1 MVLVKGSVFVH
12 LNNFKKIGVKVES
25 LYDPDKENLEFF
37 KKEIGY
43 DVKVFESDE
52 YLIKNSKINGV
63 IICSLHWFSFYTN
76 KKTLKNGIDV
86 LVEKPA
92 VINYGEALNLK
103 NN

>member
-25 LYDPDKENLEFF
+25 LYDPDEENREFF

-52 YLIKNSKINGV
+52 YLIKNSKIDGV
-63 IICSLHWFSFYTN
+63 IICSLHCFHFIQI
-76 KKTLKNGIDV
+76 KRPLKMELMFLLKNQR
-86 LVEKPA
+86 
-92 VINYGEALNLK
+92 
-103 NN
+103 